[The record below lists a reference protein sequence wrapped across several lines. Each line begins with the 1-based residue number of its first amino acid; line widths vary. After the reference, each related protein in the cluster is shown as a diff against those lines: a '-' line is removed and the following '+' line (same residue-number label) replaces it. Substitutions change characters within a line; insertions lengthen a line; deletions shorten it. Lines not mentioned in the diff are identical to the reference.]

1 MQQLKEQ
8 TVQYWTKRVE
18 GFSALRKKEFLG
30 EKHDQWLR
38 ELMSYL
44 PHQEGLS
51 ILDIGTGTGFFSMLL
66 AAASHHV
73 TGIDL
78 TADMI
83 EEAKRISAS
92 LHLPATFLV
101 MDAENPDFAPASF
114 DAIVTRNLTWCLPHL
129 PEAYCAWHRILKH
142 GGLLLNFDADDCRDA
157 LAPALPA
164 HHAHQDISPNL
175 IEEYE
180 AIKKT
185 LRACQQPR
193 PQWDVALLQQAGFRD
208 ITVDPTVWKRIYNKQ
223 DEFFNPT
230 PIFTIAA
237 RA

>member
-114 DAIVTRNLTWCLPHL
+114 DAIVTRNLTWCLAPDLKARRALTQFRRGLL
-129 PEAYCAWHRILKH
+129 PRGACPGASCPSCPPGYCAQSDGR
-142 GGLLLNFDADDCRDA
+142 
-157 LAPALPA
+157 
-164 HHAHQDISPNL
+164 
-175 IEEYE
+175 
-180 AIKKT
+180 
-185 LRACQQPR
+185 
-193 PQWDVALLQQAGFRD
+193 V
-208 ITVDPTVWKRIYNKQ
+208 
-223 DEFFNPT
+223 
-230 PIFTIAA
+230 
-237 RA
+237 

>member
-129 PEAYCAWHRILKH
+129 PEAYCAWHRILKP
-142 GGLLLNFDADDCRDA
+142 GGLLLNFDADYCREA
-157 LAPALPA
+157 PAPALPA
-164 HHAHQDISPNL
+164 HHAHQDIAPNL
-175 IEEYE
+175 MEEYE